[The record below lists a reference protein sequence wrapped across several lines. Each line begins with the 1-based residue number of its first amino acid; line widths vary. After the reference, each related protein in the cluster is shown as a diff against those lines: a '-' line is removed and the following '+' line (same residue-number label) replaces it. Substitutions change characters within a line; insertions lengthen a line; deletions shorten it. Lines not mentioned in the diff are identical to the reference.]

1 MSNTATMLRKTE
13 AELDAAL
20 AEVKRLRKANAEL
33 IRLLAAA
40 RVGQLRAYTDGIC
53 PCRGCGKPSS
63 TVWCAECAKRA
74 SCPHGHAL
82 GECSACDAAG
92 DLAFDAMRED
102 ARGGRR

>member
-40 RVGQLRAYTDGIC
+40 RVGQLRAYTDGFC

-63 TVWCAECAKRA
+63 TVYCGQCADGVECE
-74 SCPHGHAL
+74 HGHAV
-82 GECSACDAAG
+82 GECTPCDVAG
-92 DLAFDAMRED
+92 DFAFDAMRED

>member
-20 AEVKRLRKANAEL
+20 AEIARLRKANAEL
-33 IRLLAAA
+33 IRLLA
-40 RVGQLRAYTDGIC
+40 RAYTDGIC